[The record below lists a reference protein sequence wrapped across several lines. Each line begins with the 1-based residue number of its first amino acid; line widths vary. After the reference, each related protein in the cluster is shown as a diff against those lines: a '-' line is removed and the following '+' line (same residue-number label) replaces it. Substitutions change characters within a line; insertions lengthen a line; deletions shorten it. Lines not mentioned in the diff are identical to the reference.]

1 MKQRAAKQFFALA
14 TIIAL
19 VLGIAVGY
27 AGWLFIGRFEEGVLD
42 VCADQQDAY
51 VQLVLDQINLKENRD
66 DEEIITGILGSLDA
80 STNKYWTFSRD
91 EAMLFVKDVLETN
104 KYKGF
109 TTATY
114 YVSDSARR
122 FLDDLE
128 INKVIHRSI
137 NIEDKTYVASGVV
150 FLYGDAEYRLCLLTN
165 RDVLLDNNEF
175 LRAEVNVGIV
185 FMIAVFLMVVGT
197 MWFASRLGMY
207 HQRLI
212 ERDATISELSTN
224 VANLNKKLLVR
235 TTYDTKRTLFQE
247 SMIRDFLR
255 RIQAKGIAPV
265 TFAVMKCA
273 NERAFLEK
281 SQLLLDRGV
290 LRFQL
295 EGTAA
300 HLDGAEIP
308 GKILLVFVRCDHDNA
323 MLSLNFL
330 MNISNQ
336 ILAVEQWNGNTD
348 ILKFS
353 EELLSKTRG

>member
-1 MKQRAAKQFFALA
+1 
-14 TIIAL
+14 
-19 VLGIAVGY
+19 
-27 AGWLFIGRFEEGVLD
+27 
-42 VCADQQDAY
+42 
-51 VQLVLDQINLKENRD
+51 
-66 DEEIITGILGSLDA
+66 
-80 STNKYWTFSRD
+80 
-91 EAMLFVKDVLETN
+91 
-104 KYKGF
+104 
-109 TTATY
+109 
-114 YVSDSARR
+114 
-122 FLDDLE
+122 
-128 INKVIHRSI
+128 
-137 NIEDKTYVASGVV
+137 
-150 FLYGDAEYRLCLLTN
+150 
-165 RDVLLDNNEF
+165 
-175 LRAEVNVGIV
+175 
-185 FMIAVFLMVVGT
+185 
-197 MWFASRLGMY
+197 
-207 HQRLI
+207 
-212 ERDATISELSTN
+212 
-224 VANLNKKLLVR
+224 
-235 TTYDTKRTLFQE
+235 
-247 SMIRDFLR
+247 MIRDFLR